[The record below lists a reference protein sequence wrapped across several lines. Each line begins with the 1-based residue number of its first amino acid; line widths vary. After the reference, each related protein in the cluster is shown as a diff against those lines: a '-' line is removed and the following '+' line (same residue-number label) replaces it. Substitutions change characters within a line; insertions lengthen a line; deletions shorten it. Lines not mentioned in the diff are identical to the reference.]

1 MNPPF
6 IQVSPELLDQNRPKK
21 TVPRISI
28 IANEEKKINVL
39 KLVCGFNFPGGGGGG
54 LMVAEFLI

>member
-6 IQVSPELLDQNRPKK
+6 IQVSPELLDQNRPK

-28 IANEEKKINVL
+28 IENEEKKINVL
-39 KLVCGFNFPGGGGGG
+39 KLVCGFDFPGG
-54 LMVAEFLI
+54 